1 MPPATA
7 EGGVRTKSQVLLL
20 ALKSLV
26 TGTHWCAF
34 SDLRL
39 GHPAS
44 ASEIHILVAVTAV
57 ETSATAREE
66 EGAESP
72 TLLCPE
78 ASGCVPL
85 TTTEVVRSHSLCL
98 LALAHTSSLL

>member
-44 ASEIHILVAVTAV
+44 ASEIHILVAVPTV
-57 ETSATAREE
+57 GETSSTVRE
-66 EGAESP
+66 GGWGWV
-72 TLLCPE
+72 TGTTVCPE
-78 ASGCVPL
+78 ASGHMCHLPPL
-85 TTTEVVRSHSLCL
+85 GGAGAAASGCRHWC
-98 LALAHTSSLL
+98 AQ